1 MACLFFIVHKLMH
14 CLFCLLVGV
23 GSRPSSWVQVTG
35 AGTSFSLHCSGWS
48 LEELFGRTVT
58 TQCHLADQS
67 NVWVYQEVSCS
78 GLECENRA
86 LKCSMYQGAWHSCVQ
101 ALRNISVYMYI
112 QWNLSIE
119 DTIRTQQAVLY
130 REVSLLQRYA

>member
-1 MACLFFIVHKLMH
+1 MHVLTQCGHTVHSVHMHTLTPYVTVCEWQCLCNTVTTCLFFIVHKLVH

-35 AGTSFSLHCSGWS
+35 AGTFFSLHCSGWS
-48 LEELFGRTVT
+48 LEDLFGRTVT

-78 GLECENRA
+78 ALECENS
-86 LKCSMYQGAWHSCVQ
+86 CSMYQG
-101 ALRNISVYMYI
+101 
-112 QWNLSIE
+112 E
-119 DTIRTQQAVLY
+119 
-130 REVSLLQRYA
+130 